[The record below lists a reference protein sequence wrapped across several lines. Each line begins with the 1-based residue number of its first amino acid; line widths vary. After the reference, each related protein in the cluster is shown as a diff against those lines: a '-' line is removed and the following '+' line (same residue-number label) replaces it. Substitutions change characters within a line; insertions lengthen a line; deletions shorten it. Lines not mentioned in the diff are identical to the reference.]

1 MRNSTL
7 PRDNVLDLFGGSGS
21 TLVAAEID
29 GRNAFLMEKDP
40 GFCDAI
46 VQRYFETF
54 DEVLVL
60 RNGKEINPHTF
71 ISAE

>member
-29 GRNAFLMEKDP
+29 GRNAFLMEKDE

-60 RNGKEINPHTF
+60 RNGEEINPHTF

>member
-1 MRNSTL
+1 MKLEVRMVS
-7 PRDNVLDLFGGSGS
+7 SGS
-21 TLVAAEID
+21 TLIAAELD

-46 VQRYFETF
+46 VQRYLETF

-60 RNGKEINPHTF
+60 RNGKELNPATF
-71 ISAE
+71 CEA